1 MPVAIRDLLEK
12 NNLGPGILDRKTG
25 LLYGQG
31 PMLYRIN
38 VVNNERIQEWLIDD
52 EIQEW
57 LDSWDYKQYI
67 RSAFVEYTHMK
78 GVFAKYYCAKSLR
91 IGKPWITRLECL
103 HSKDCLLEYP
113 ENGSRMLDDV
123 KHILTGDIENN
134 RNLKL
139 YPVFTNGVRLHL
151 RRPSNTIPYGV
162 LDVICILFPVL
173 QDQSPGLEMLI
184 TCRK

>member
-91 IGKPWITRLECL
+91 IGKPWITRLECCIAKIAFWNIL
-103 HSKDCLLEYP
+103 KTVAGCL
-113 ENGSRMLDDV
+113 M
-123 KHILTGDIENN
+123 
-134 RNLKL
+134 
-139 YPVFTNGVRLHL
+139 
-151 RRPSNTIPYGV
+151 
-162 LDVICILFPVL
+162 
-173 QDQSPGLEMLI
+173 M
-184 TCRK
+184 